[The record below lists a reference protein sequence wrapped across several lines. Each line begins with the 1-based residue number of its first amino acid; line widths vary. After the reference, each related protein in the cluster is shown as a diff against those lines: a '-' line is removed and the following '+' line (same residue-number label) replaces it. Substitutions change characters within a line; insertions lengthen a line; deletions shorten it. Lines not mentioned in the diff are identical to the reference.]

1 MPQVSIDFLTPLGGL
16 LALAVLVPLAVLLLV
31 SKRAERIRQAL
42 RLPELPAG
50 ERLVPLGALVAL
62 GALLG
67 LAAAQPLLERTTTRR
82 VRADAEVFMVMDI
95 SRSMLAQSRLDAPT
109 RIDRAKVAAARLRDA
124 LPGVQVGLASM
135 TNRIL
140 PHLFPSADETVFQA
154 TLDRVI
160 GIENPPP
167 GTSFL
172 TVQQLQLRN
181 ATSLSSLTSVAGQR
195 FFSPTASRRLLIV
208 LTDGESPQVAAPSVG
223 RGIRKAKADAIFVQ
237 FWNPNEKVFTNGEP
251 EVRYHIN
258 PASRSILERLAAASG
273 GTVYGENELGAAVQD
288 ARDALGSGPM
298 ADQGRRPDR
307 TPLAPY
313 LAVAAFVPLSLLL
326 WRRDR

>member
-1 MPQVSIDFLTPLGGL
+1 MTVDFLTPLGGL
-16 LALAVLVPLAVLLLV
+16 LALAVVLPLAVFVLV
-31 SKRAERIRQAL
+31 STRAQHIRRAL
-42 RLPELPAG
+42 GLPELPAG
-50 ERLVPLGALVAL
+50 ERLIPLVALVAL

-95 SRSMLAQSRLDAPT
+95 SRSMLAQRSVDTPT
-109 RIDRAKVAAARLRDA
+109 RLERAKAAAARLRDS
-124 LPGVQVGLASM
+124 LPGVPVGLASM
-135 TNRIL
+135 TNRVL
-140 PHLFPSADETVFQA
+140 PHLFPSADQTVFQA

-172 TVQQLQLRN
+172 TVQQTQLRN
-181 ATSLSSLTSVAGQR
+181 ATSLSSLTSVAGRR
-195 FFSPTASRRLLIV
+195 FFSPTASRRLLVV

-223 RGIRKAKADAIFVQ
+223 RSIRKAKADAIFLQ
-237 FWNPNEKVFTNGEP
+237 FWDANEKVFTNGEP

-258 PASRSILERLAAASG
+258 PAARSILERLAATTG
-273 GTVYGENELGAAVQD
+273 GTVYDESELGAAVQT
-288 ARDALGSGPM
+288 ARDLLGDGPM
-298 ADQGRRPDR
+298 VDQGRRPDR

-313 LAVAAFVPLSLLL
+313 LAMAAFLPLTLLL